1 MTDTEKL
8 LFKLTPQAKGSFYC
22 LYKWANEEINVYG
35 EVIEWSRWAT
45 VYVRGIYSDSVPSK
59 FTLKVDENNP
69 FEILWENIEEITDN
83 EIHSIDA
90 CANQRRS
97 GGDYPNVDEDTI
109 QQCEQLL
116 REHGTDEDALG
127 EEDEGWQLVSSRVGI
142 AHGKVEIEKV
152 SSVVS

>member
-1 MTDTEKL
+1 MVDTKKR
-8 LFKLTPQAKGSFYC
+8 LFKLTPQTKDSFYY
-22 LYKWANEEINVYG
+22 LYKWANEEMNVYG
-35 EVIEWSRWAT
+35 EVIEWSSWAT

-59 FTLKVDENNP
+59 FTLKVDESNP
-69 FEILWENIEEITDN
+69 FEILWENVEDITDD
-83 EIHSIDA
+83 EPHHIEA

-97 GGDYPNVDEDTI
+97 GGDYPIVDEDTI

-127 EEDEGWQLVSSRVGI
+127 EEDEGWQLVGSRVGI

-152 SSVVS
+152 SEVGL